1 MHGEDEGSTPKRVES
16 RPVEGSGIAAAKL
29 LWRRTNS
36 VAELL
41 LMTVGQLL
49 SVPFVILGMMNA
61 TLVT

>member
-1 MHGEDEGSTPKRVES
+1 MET
-16 RPVEGSGIAAAKL
+16 SGIAAAKL